1 MKKVPDLCR
10 LFEVALVFT
19 FLLILVS
26 FVAPD
31 PPPTTNQIYLLYY
44 AIAGMAGVICV
55 EVFAKD
61 LLQEIKIH

>member
-1 MKKVPDLCR
+1 MKKIPDLCR

-31 PPPTTNQIYLLYY
+31 PPPTTNQIYLLYC
-44 AIAGMAGVICV
+44 AIAGVICV